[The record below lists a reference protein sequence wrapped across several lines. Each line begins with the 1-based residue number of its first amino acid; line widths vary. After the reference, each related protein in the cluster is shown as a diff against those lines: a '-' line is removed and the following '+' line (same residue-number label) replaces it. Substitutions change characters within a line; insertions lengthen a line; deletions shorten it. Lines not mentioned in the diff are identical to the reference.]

1 MNAIYG
7 NSIFGG
13 LLRDQRGRSRG
24 SKNGTGKFPKRACAA
39 GCGAMG
45 YGIRCRSCHTAHM
58 AAHPEIYGTS
68 RKGVACVE
76 CGVRRD
82 QTGLVAM
89 RCRECWQAKAKRD
102 SLLRRTKTC
111 PRCGEGFTFALG
123 ADKTY
128 CGRSCAALARCE
140 RGIKPPRSKP
150 RSDTADGPHCKVY
163 FLRCG
168 GCERAFIARSTRAAG
183 HCGRL
188 DCVNA
193 VRMLRKRGPLVPRKC
208 KECGEEYAPK
218 SLRQSVFCS
227 AACSR
232 SGGKSSSNGMT
243 YRQRAARFGVAY
255 EPVGRLKVFIR
266 DGWRCMICGG
276 KILRRKN
283 PNHPKAPSLD
293 HRVPMSRGGSH
304 TYANV
309 QCAHRQC
316 NSIKSANNS
325 RGQLPIWER

>member
-1 MNAIYG
+1 MSVQTCADCG
-7 NSIFGG
+7 
-13 LLRDQRGRSRG
+13 RQR
-24 SKNGTGKFPKRACAA
+24 K
-39 GCGAMG
+39 
-45 YGIRCRSCHTAHM
+45 
-58 AAHPEIYGTS
+58 
-68 RKGVACVE
+68 
-76 CGVRRD
+76 
-82 QTGLVAM
+82 QTGLPTA
-89 RCRECWQAKAKRD
+89 RCRACFMAKRKRD
-102 SLLRRTKTC
+102 TLAKRSRTCK
-111 PRCGEGFTFALG
+111 RCGKSFIRKDARYLT
-123 ADKTY
+123 
-128 CGRSCAALARCE
+128 CGKSCAALARCE

-243 YRQRAARFGVAY
+243 FKQRAARWGVAY
-255 EPVGRLKVFIR
+255 EPIGRRKVFIR
-266 DGWRCMICGG
+266 DGWRCQLCNRKMLRGG
-276 KILRRKN
+276 KN

-293 HRVPMSRGGSH
+293 HRVPMSRGGAH

-309 QCAHRQC
+309 QAAHRQC
-316 NSIKSANNS
+316 NAEKSARNS
-325 RGQLPIWER
+325 RGQLPIWDR